1 MSRVAFGPVD
11 GKDPDSIEQ
20 RLKEHEV
27 AINRVEFGNPA
38 DPDLS
43 STLQAGLAT
52 SSVPGHPGSLENLHG
67 AWCEQ
72 TVGSSDLNTAR
83 TFTHNLGLGAAIN
96 SEPNCRWILMGF
108 SHTGTG
114 AGVTSTVSVGYDA
127 NDSAGIGT
135 DSIQLRV
142 YADDRTVDDT
152 DKLTVSLFIIPA
164 IRFFSGTPV

>member
-20 RLKEHEV
+20 RLKEHEA
-27 AINRVEFGNPA
+27 AINRVEFGDPA

-52 SSVPGHPGSLENLHG
+52 STVPGHPGTLANMHG

-72 TVGSSDLNTAR
+72 TVGTTDLATAR

-96 SEPNCRWILMGF
+96 GEPNCRWILMGATH
-108 SHTGTG
+108 SGTG
-114 AGVTSTVSVGYDA
+114 AGVTSTISVSFEEGDTV
-127 NDSAGIGT
+127 GT
-135 DSIQLRV
+135 DAIQLRV
-142 YADDRTVDDT
+142 YAHGRTVDDT